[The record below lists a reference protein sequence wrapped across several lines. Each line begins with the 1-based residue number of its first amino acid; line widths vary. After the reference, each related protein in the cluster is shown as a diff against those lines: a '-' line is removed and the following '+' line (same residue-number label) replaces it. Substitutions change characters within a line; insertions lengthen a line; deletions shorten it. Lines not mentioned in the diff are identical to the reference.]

1 MNFFLLKMLKY
12 AIIFHEY
19 LLQFSSL
26 LKFILPI
33 KRSAQFPLFLCNQNV
48 TVFYIDWKEG
58 VNREVLV

>member
-1 MNFFLLKMLKY
+1 MLKY
-12 AIIFHEY
+12 AIIVHKY

-33 KRSAQFPLFLCNQNV
+33 KRSAKFPFFPYNQNI
-48 TVFYIDWKEG
+48 TVLYIDWKEG